1 VASRAEEHGLGIA
14 GTAPTRLTIAVDRM
28 VRLPLAAV
36 IVGAIALRLAAGI
49 VFPASETE
57 TYEFGHL
64 AEKIADGNGY
74 VFADDPVG
82 RVYDQNSMVSGRLT
96 VLARGTCLPRA
107 AASVACR

>member
-1 VASRAEEHGLGIA
+1 LGIA

-74 VFADDPVG
+74 VFFADDPVG
-82 RVYDQNSMVSGRLT
+82 RVHDQNSMVSGRLAT